1 MKYSKQPA
9 RFLLG
14 LFILLA
20 AVIVFYVLFTYP
32 YPGVADQGD
41 FDRVMS
47 VSGLSVRP
55 EDSSNPNFKRF
66 FDYLVT
72 DYSITR
78 FGILRPL
85 AMLVSTSMTYF
96 INLIVLLCSM
106 LGKNIFKTEYMAV
119 LYAVLYIS
127 GGFLL
132 LKYIDIKSKAVY
144 IFTLLLGL
152 FIFFDGN
159 YLIWFNSLYGEP
171 MMITT
176 LTLFIAAWFYYIHTR
191 NGDCSNKSLFLSI
204 LYILITAYLFLGSK
218 LQVITSLPI
227 IVFLVMRVL
236 LESKALLNRKQ
247 LIGLSFIS
255 VLVILYPIVINIGIN
270 TFSGIGK
277 DTMYNSVFYGVLKD
291 SKTPRQDLIDMGLNP
306 DMAVEAGKHS
316 YLDKKE
322 YVKYIP
328 HSELTE
334 KEFYSKM
341 GNSKLVKFY
350 LTHPV
355 RFVKGME
362 YTADHAFSTSTYLG
376 KYKMTYSKE
385 PVREFTRFTGW
396 SYFKEHYLPKSF
408 LFIVLVY
415 ALMLVISIAAY
426 INSNCSAKRE
436 RILILWS
443 IMLIGMLQYPMSFVG
458 NGYADTTKQL
468 YLFNF
473 IFDIMLLVSTVW
485 CFQAI
490 QRKLFKHR

>member
-1 MKYSKQPA
+1 MKYNKQSV

-20 AVIVFYVLFTYP
+20 TAIVFYVLFTYP

-41 FDRVMS
+41 FDRVIK

-55 EDSSNPNFKRF
+55 EDKSNPNFKRF

-72 DYSITR
+72 DYSINK

-96 INLIVLLCSM
+96 INFIVLICSI
-106 LGKNIFKTEYMAV
+106 LGKSVFKTGYLAV
-119 LYAVLYIS
+119 LYVVLYIL
-127 GGFLL
+127 GGFTL
-132 LKYIDIKSKAVY
+132 LKYIDIRSKAVY

-171 MMITT
+171 MMIIT
-176 LTLFIAAWFYYIHTR
+176 LTLFLAAWLYYIYTR
-191 NGDCSNKSLFLSI
+191 SCSSSDKNLFKSI

-227 IVFLVMRVL
+227 IIFLIIRVL
-236 LESKALLNRKQ
+236 QKNKALLSRKQ
-247 LIGLSFIS
+247 LISLCIIS
-255 VLVILYPIVINIGIN
+255 VLVILYPIIINIGIN

-277 DTMYNSVFYGVLKD
+277 DTMYNSVFYGVLKG
-291 SKTPRQDLIDMGLNP
+291 SKTPKQDLIYLGLNP

-316 YLDKKE
+316 YMDKKE

-328 HSELTE
+328 HTELTE

-341 GNSKLVKFY
+341 GNSKLIKFY
-350 LTHPV
+350 LMHPV
-355 RFVKGME
+355 RFIQGME

-376 KYKMTYSKE
+376 KYNIDYSKE
-385 PVREFTRFTGW
+385 PIREFHRFTGW

-426 INSNCSAKRE
+426 INSSCSAKKE
-436 RILILWS
+436 KLIILWS

-458 NGYADTTKQL
+458 NGYADTNKQL

-473 IFDIMLLVSTVW
+473 IFDIMLLVSAVW
-485 CFQAI
+485 CFQI
-490 QRKLFKHR
+490 LQEKFFKHR